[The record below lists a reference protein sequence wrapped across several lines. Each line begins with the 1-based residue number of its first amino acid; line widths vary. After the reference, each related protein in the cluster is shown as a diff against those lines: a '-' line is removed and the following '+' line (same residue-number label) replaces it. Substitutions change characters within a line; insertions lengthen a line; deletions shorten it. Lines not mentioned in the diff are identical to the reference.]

1 MGLNIPDPQNAD
13 SFVKQVVEKFKVQ
26 RMCSS
31 PDTSVLLITIVSE
44 MPAALFVDHWRKL
57 AADDKIL
64 NFFTSQMQKADVVR
78 GTAAGQ
84 TLETVSLLS
93 EPSS

>member
-1 MGLNIPDPQNAD
+1 
-13 SFVKQVVEKFKVQ
+13 
-26 RMCSS
+26 MCSS